1 MFHGLNIAHKFSFAI
16 REVKFAKFLQF
27 TLNCTR
33 QTSFLAIALHRKR
46 HCHFIHYNS
55 SGPCQ
60 PLQHRTTEQQE
71 PNPRPCPSCRSCASA
86 GVASPSELCTSA
98 PAASPSELCSCSL
111 SIWSTGG
118 GIARGS
124 EEGAVAALQG
134 AVRRGSGA
142 VRRGPWRWEGRRR
155 WEEEAASLEGG
166 GVARRGCGSVGNRD

>member
-1 MFHGLNIAHKFSFAI
+1 MFHGLNTAHNFSFAI

-33 QTSFLAIALHRKR
+33 QTSFQAIALHRKR

-55 SGPCQ
+55 SGPFQ

-86 GVASPSELCTSA
+86 GVH
-98 PAASPSELCSCSL
+98 SCSRGL
-111 SIWSTGG
+111 SIRVVLMQPLHLVDWRWHCKGLGG
-118 GIARGS
+118 G
-124 EEGAVAALQG
+124 GAAALQG

-142 VRRGPWRWEGRRR
+142 VRRRPWRWEGRRR